1 MSKTFCSQIKC
12 MYIDCQKH
20 QYNAPKDRDISI
32 ADLNDGLCFAKQDY
46 CIQSDCRKTWCRFH
60 QEKIDRSRPYDIVD
74 LDLGCYVGPEGRD
87 RLMAAICRGTQ
98 KTNYKCDTV
107 CKAMCGS
114 DGCCAYCATIADA
127 IEEEF
132 GLIGDKTRTI
142 TGTY

>member
-1 MSKTFCSQIKC
+1 MSKTFCSQTKC
-12 MYIDCQKH
+12 MYIDCPKH

-32 ADLNDGLCFAKQDY
+32 ADLNDGLCFTKQDY

-60 QEKIDRSRPYDIVD
+60 QDKIDRSRPHDIVD

-107 CKAMCGS
+107 CKAMCGA
-114 DGCCAYCATIADA
+114 DGCCAYCATIANA

-132 GLIGDKTRTI
+132 GLIGDRNKCREM
-142 TGTY
+142 